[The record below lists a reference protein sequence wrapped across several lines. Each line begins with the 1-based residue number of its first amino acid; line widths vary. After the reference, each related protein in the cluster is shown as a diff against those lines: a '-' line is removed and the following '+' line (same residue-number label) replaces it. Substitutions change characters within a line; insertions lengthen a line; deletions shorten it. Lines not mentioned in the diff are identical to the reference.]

1 MQKNKKLNLRF
12 RFQEFLLIILVI
24 ASNIMLSLYTGGFI
38 VNFKKV
44 GFTIFSTVEKG
55 ISVVTTSVKNSVTAV
70 QKLAVL
76 SKEYEI
82 LSEKLK
88 DYELMQRNNSTIRKE
103 NARLKEQLGFVES
116 VQQKTIPANII
127 SRGADNLHTTIIIDK
142 GSKDGIKKNMSVI
155 SVQEGNVG
163 IVGKVVSV
171 GYITSEIMPISSIN
185 CTISARIQNTRDIG
199 LVSGNGSEDASLSM
213 KYIKKKVIG
222 DLHFGD
228 VIVTSGENGNYLKDI
243 PLGTISKITVLD
255 YDSSLDIEVTPIVNF
270 SRLEYVIVV
279 SNTEMKETNDASQ
292 NVSDDNTE
300 NNGEVK

>member
-1 MQKNKKLNLRF
+1 MQKHKKIHLRI
-12 RFQEFLLIILVI
+12 RLQELILIILVLT
-24 ASNIMLSLYTGGFI
+24 SSIMLSWHTGGFI

-44 GFTIFSTVEKG
+44 GFTVFSTVQKG
-55 ISVVTTSVKNSVTAV
+55 ISTVSMSVKDTVTSV

-82 LSEKLK
+82 LTEKLK
-88 DYELMQRNNSTIRKE
+88 DYEYMQRTNTDIKKE
-103 NARLKEQLGFVES
+103 NARLREQLGFSETIKQVN
-116 VQQKTIPANII
+116 IPANII

-142 GSKDGIKKNMSVI
+142 GSKHGIKKNMSVL
-155 SVQEGNVG
+155 SVQGGNIG
-163 IVGKVVSV
+163 IVGKVVAV
-171 GYITSEIMPISSIN
+171 GYETSEIMPIYSID

-199 LVSGNGSEDASLSM
+199 LLSGNGSEDISLSM

-255 YDSSLDIEVTPIVNF
+255 YDSSLDIEVNPIVNF

-279 SNTEMKETNDASQ
+279 SNNEMKENEAD
-292 NVSDDNTE
+292 NNSDKSE
-300 NNGEVK
+300 EVK

>member
-1 MQKNKKLNLRF
+1 MRKNKKIHLRI
-12 RFQEFLLIILVI
+12 RLQELILIILMLT
-24 ASNIMLSLYTGGFI
+24 SSIMLSWHTGGFI

-55 ISVVTTSVKNSVTAV
+55 ISTVSMSVKNTITAV

-88 DYELMQRNNSTIRKE
+88 DYEYMQRTNTDIRKE
-103 NARLKEQLGFVES
+103 NARLKEQLGFSETI
-116 VQQKTIPANII
+116 QQVNIPANII

-142 GSKDGIKKNMSVI
+142 GSKHGIKKNMSVL
-155 SVQEGNVG
+155 SVQGGSIG

-171 GYITSEIMPISSIN
+171 GYETSEIMPIYSID

-199 LVSGNGSEDASLSM
+199 LLSGNGSEDISLSM

-228 VIVTSGENGNYLKDI
+228 IIVTSGENGNYLKDI
-243 PLGTISKITVLD
+243 PLGIISKITVLD

-279 SNTEMKETNDASQ
+279 SNNEMKETVA
-292 NVSDDNTE
+292 DNNSNKSE
-300 NNGEVK
+300 EVK

>member
-1 MQKNKKLNLRF
+1 MQKHKKINLKF
-12 RFQEFLLIILVI
+12 RFQELLLIVLII
-24 ASNIMLSLYTGGFI
+24 ASSVMLSLSSGGFV
-38 VNFKKV
+38 VNFRQV

-55 ISVVTTSVKNSVTAV
+55 ISTVTLYIKDSVSAV

-88 DYELMQRNNSTIRKE
+88 DYEYMQRTNTSIRKE
-103 NARLKEQLGFVES
+103 NARLKEQLGFAES

-127 SRGADNLHTTIIIDK
+127 SRGADNLHSTIIIDK
-142 GSKDGIKKNMSVI
+142 GSKDGIKKNMSVL
-155 SVQEGNVG
+155 SVQGGNVG
-163 IVGKVVSV
+163 IVGKVTSV
-171 GYITSEIMPISSIN
+171 GYMTSEIMPIYSIK
-185 CTISARIQNTRDIG
+185 CTISARVQNTRDIG
-199 LVSGNGSEDASLSM
+199 LVTGNGSEDISLSM

-279 SNTEMKETNDASQ
+279 STTEMKEI
-292 NVSDDNTE
+292 
-300 NNGEVK
+300 NNETKDKKEAEK

>member
-1 MQKNKKLNLRF
+1 MQKNKKLNLRL

-24 ASNIMLSLYTGGFI
+24 TSNIMLSLCTGGFI

-55 ISVVTTSVKNSVTAV
+55 ISVVTVSVKNSVTAV

-88 DYELMQRNNSTIRKE
+88 DYELMQRNNSSIRKE

-155 SVQEGNVG
+155 SVQGGNVG
-163 IVGKVVSV
+163 IVGKVVAV
-171 GYITSEIMPISSIN
+171 GYMTSEIMPIYSID

-199 LVSGNGSEDASLSM
+199 LVSGNGTEDASLSM

-228 VIVTSGENGNYLKDI
+228 VIVTSGENGNYTKDI
-243 PLGTISKITVLD
+243 ALGTISKITVLD

-279 SNTEMKETNDASQ
+279 SNTEMKESKDTEQD
-292 NVSDDNTE
+292 VSVVNTE
-300 NNGEVK
+300 NSGELK